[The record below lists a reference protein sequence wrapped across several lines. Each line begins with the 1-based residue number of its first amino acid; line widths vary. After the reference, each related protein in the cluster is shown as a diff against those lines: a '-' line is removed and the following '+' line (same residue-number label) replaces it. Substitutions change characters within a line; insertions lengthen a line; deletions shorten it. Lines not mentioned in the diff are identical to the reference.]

1 MKMVTREQYKVIND
15 SMELYRNYC
24 WEFTSQIPDKLAR
37 SAAVADL
44 YDSLDRACEAMKM
57 NILEGENLERSDLSF
72 MLESVKWHIKTIKEK
87 VETNPDRKDLLDD
100 VEELKSIQRAI
111 LSWYLRFDW

>member
-1 MKMVTREQYKVIND
+1 MKMVTRDQYKVIRD

-37 SAAVADL
+37 TAAVADL
-44 YDSLDRACEAMKM
+44 YDSLDSAREAMEM
-57 NILEGENLERSDLSF
+57 NILEGEKLERSDLSF
-72 MLESVKWHIKTIKEK
+72 MLESVKWRIKATEEI
-87 VETNPDRKDLLDD
+87 VETRPDRKDLLDV

>member
-72 MLESVKWHIKTIKEK
+72 MLESVKWRIKTIKEK
-87 VETNPDRKDLLDD
+87 VETNPDRKALLDA
-100 VEELKSIQRAI
+100 VEEYKALLEVIDSLFPKVI
-111 LSWYLRFDW
+111 W

>member
-1 MKMVTREQYKVIND
+1 MKMVTREQYKVIRD

-24 WEFTSQIPDKLAR
+24 WEFINQIPDKWAR
-37 SAAVADL
+37 TAADADL
-44 YDSLDRACEAMKM
+44 HDSLDSAREAMEM

-72 MLESVKWHIKTIKEK
+72 MLESVKWRIKATEEI
-87 VETNPDRKDLLDD
+87 VETRPDRKDLLDV